1 MAARPRP
8 GPVLLLFP
16 VLFALL
22 VVVATAPQGRAKPR
36 VYLSSWAV
44 RVAAGLRDA
53 PALARRHGL
62 LYLGQVMEGE
72 PFYHFSHRG
81 TRQRALSRHWGW
93 HMRLTRDPQ
102 VLWFEQQTLKRRSK
116 RGTGVV
122 PTDPWFP
129 KQGYTG
135 LGVVL
140 TVLDDGLEKDHPD
153 LAANYDPLA
162 SYDFNSNDPDPQPRY
177 SDKENNWWV
186 LPSSPHWGGSS
197 LGGQGCPR
205 PPTPHRV
212 TVSPPR
218 HGTRCAGEVAAV
230 ANNGICGVGVAYN
243 ARIGGV
249 PRPFP
254 QCGTCVAPVPSVPP
268 RCLPS
273 GVRMLDGSIM
283 DIVEAQALSLQPQ
296 YIHIYSASWGPED
309 DGKTVDGPGVLAQAA
324 FHRGV
329 LQGRGGLGS
338 IFIWA
343 SGNGGTNY
351 DNCNC
356 DGYTNSIYT
365 VSVGSVLG
373 DGHRPRYSESC
384 PAILT
389 TTYSSRTSSKVQIVT
404 TDLHHRCTDKHTG
417 TSASA
422 PLAAGMVALALEAN
436 PALSWRDLQH
446 LIIRASK
453 PAHLQAEDWAEN
465 GVGRKGECRA
475 QPLQHLPAAPPALV
489 ALKGS
494 WVPLL
499 GGTCVPVSHYYGYG
513 LLDAGLLVQVATT
526 WAGTRPQEKC
536 SVQGI
541 QVPRDIG
548 SRLIISTD
556 ASSCSGRIRSLEH
569 VQVQLSLSYSRRGD
583 LVVALSSPMGTTST
597 LVTVRPYDTSQ
608 DGYQDWTFM
617 STHFWDEN
625 PKGIWMLQLENR
637 GDDSNTGQLTSF
649 ILHLHGTDEDMPARG
664 SAATTTDECL
674 KRDEQGAC
682 EDCGSSLY
690 THHGS
695 CLSYCP
701 PHYYGRARSAT
712 PRDTARV
719 CASCHPSCYTC
730 QGDSANNCTS
740 CPLGHTFKDITHT
753 CHRPLKSSPSPL
765 GLPWDLIVLAVLACS
780 SLVLAGVLYPTYRRV
795 LCAGKGA
802 PCCPQARRAE

>member
-1 MAARPRP
+1 
-8 GPVLLLFP
+8 
-16 VLFALL
+16 
-22 VVVATAPQGRAKPR
+22 
-36 VYLSSWAV
+36 
-44 RVAAGLRDA
+44 
-53 PALARRHGL
+53 
-62 LYLGQVMEGE
+62 QVMEGE

-102 VLWFEQQTLKRRSK
+102 VLWFEQQTVKRRSK
-116 RGTGVV
+116 RGPGVV

-129 KQGYTG
+129 KQWYMNNDIHPDLNILTAWSRGYTG

-177 SDKENNWWV
+177 GDGDKNW
-186 LPSSPHWGGSS
+186 
-197 LGGQGCPR
+197 
-205 PPTPHRV
+205 
-212 TVSPPR
+212 

-230 ANNGICGVGVAYN
+230 ANNGICGAGVAYN
-243 ARIGGV
+243 AKIG
-249 PRPFP
+249 
-254 QCGTCVAPVPSVPP
+254 
-268 RCLPS
+268 
-273 GVRMLDGSIM
+273 GVRMLDGSVM

-309 DGKTVDGPGVLAQAA
+309 DGRTVDGPGVLAAAA

-329 LQGRGGLGS
+329 IQGRGGLGS

-373 DGHRPRYSESC
+373 DGQRPRYSESC

-389 TTYSSRTSSKVQIVT
+389 TTYSSRTTSKVQIVT

-436 PALSWRDLQH
+436 PTLTWRDLQH

-465 GVGRKGECRA
+465 GVGRR
-475 QPLQHLPAAPPALV
+475 
-489 ALKGS
+489 
-494 WVPLL
+494 
-499 GGTCVPVSHYYGYG
+499 VSHYYGYG
-513 LLDAGLLVQVATT
+513 LLDAGLLVQAATT
-526 WAGTRPQEKC
+526 WTGTRPQEKC
-536 SVQGI
+536 SVQAV

-548 SRLIISTD
+548 SRLTISTD
-556 ASSCSGRIRSLEH
+556 VSSCSESIRSLEH

-608 DGYQDWTFM
+608 DGYKDWTFM

-625 PKGIWMLQLENR
+625 PKGIWTLQLENR
-637 GDDSNTGQLTSF
+637 GDDQNTGQLTSF
-649 ILHLHGTDEDMPARG
+649 ILHLHGTDEDMPARR
-664 SAATTTDECL
+664 SAATATDECL
-674 KRDEQGAC
+674 RRDEQGAC
-682 EDCGSSLY
+682 EDCGSSMY
-690 THHGS
+690 IHHGS

-701 PHYYGRARSAT
+701 PRYYGRARSAT

-730 QGDSANNCTS
+730 QGASANNCTS
-740 CPLGHTFKDITHT
+740 CPSGRTLQDVTHM
-753 CHRPLKSSPSPL
+753 CQHP
-765 GLPWDLIVLAVLACS
+765 
-780 SLVLAGVLYPTYRRV
+780 
-795 LCAGKGA
+795 
-802 PCCPQARRAE
+802 

>member
-8 GPVLLLFP
+8 GPALSLFP
-16 VLFALL
+16 VLFVLL
-22 VVVATAPQGRAKPR
+22 VVVATAPSSLAKPH

-62 LYLGQVMEGE
+62 LYLGQV
-72 PFYHFSHRG
+72 
-81 TRQRALSRHWGW
+81 
-93 HMRLTRDPQ
+93 
-102 VLWFEQQTLKRRSK
+102 LWFEQQTLKRRSK
-116 RGTGVV
+116 RSSSVV

-129 KQGYTG
+129 KQWYMNNDIHPDLNILTAWSRGYTG

-153 LAANYDPLA
+153 LAANY
-162 SYDFNSNDPDPQPRY
+162 
-177 SDKENNWWV
+177 
-186 LPSSPHWGGSS
+186 
-197 LGGQGCPR
+197 
-205 PPTPHRV
+205 
-212 TVSPPR
+212 
-218 HGTRCAGEVAAV
+218 
-230 ANNGICGVGVAYN
+230 
-243 ARIGGV
+243 
-249 PRPFP
+249 
-254 QCGTCVAPVPSVPP
+254 
-268 RCLPS
+268 
-273 GVRMLDGSIM
+273 
-283 DIVEAQALSLQPQ
+283 
-296 YIHIYSASWGPED
+296 
-309 DGKTVDGPGVLAQAA
+309 
-324 FHRGV
+324 
-329 LQGRGGLGS
+329 
-338 IFIWA
+338 
-343 SGNGGTNY
+343 
-351 DNCNC
+351 
-356 DGYTNSIYT
+356 
-365 VSVGSVLG
+365 
-373 DGHRPRYSESC
+373 
-384 PAILT
+384 
-389 TTYSSRTSSKVQIVT
+389 VT

-436 PALSWRDLQH
+436 PALTWRDLQH

-465 GVGRKGECRA
+465 GVGRR
-475 QPLQHLPAAPPALV
+475 
-489 ALKGS
+489 
-494 WVPLL
+494 
-499 GGTCVPVSHYYGYG
+499 VSHYYGYG
-513 LLDAGLLVQVATT
+513 LLDAGLLVQEATT

-536 SVQGI
+536 SVQVI

-548 SRLIISTD
+548 SRLTIVTD
-556 ASSCSGRIRSLEH
+556 ASACSKSIRSLEH

-625 PKGIWMLQLENR
+625 PKGIWTLQLENK
-637 GDDSNTGQLTSF
+637 GDDSNTGLLTSF
-649 ILHLHGTDEDMPARG
+649 TLHLHGTDEDMPARR

-712 PRDTARV
+712 LRDTTRV

-740 CPLGHTFKDITHT
+740 CPSGRTFEGTTHS
-753 CHRPLKSSPSPL
+753 CHRPAQGSPSPL
-765 GLPWDLIVLAVLACS
+765 GLRRDLVAVTVLACS
-780 SLVLAGVLYPTYRRV
+780 SLVLAGVLYPMYRRV
-795 LCAGKGA
+795 LRSGKGV
-802 PCCPQARRAE
+802 PCWPQAGRAE

>member
-1 MAARPRP
+1 MAARPGP
-8 GPVLLLFP
+8 GPALALFP

-22 VVVATAPQGRAKPR
+22 VVAASAPPGPAKPPR

-53 PALARRHGL
+53 RDLARRHGL
-62 LYLGQVMEGE
+62 LYLGQ

-102 VLWFEQQTLKRRSK
+102 VLWFEQQTLKRRSR
-116 RGTGVV
+116 RGAGVV

-129 KQGYTG
+129 KQWYMNNDVHPDLNILTAWSRGYTG

-177 SDKENNWWV
+177 SDSNW
-186 LPSSPHWGGSS
+186 
-197 LGGQGCPR
+197 
-205 PPTPHRV
+205 
-212 TVSPPR
+212 

-230 ANNGICGVGVAYN
+230 ANNGICGAGVAYN
-243 ARIGGV
+243 AKIG
-249 PRPFP
+249 
-254 QCGTCVAPVPSVPP
+254 
-268 RCLPS
+268 

-309 DGKTVDGPGVLAQAA
+309 DGRTVDGPGVLAAAA
-324 FHRGV
+324 FYKGV
-329 LQGRGGLGS
+329 VQGRGGLGS

-373 DGHRPRYSESC
+373 DGHRPLYSESC

-389 TTYSSRTSSKVQIVT
+389 TTYSSRTTSKVQIVT

-436 PALSWRDLQH
+436 PALTWRDLQH
-446 LIIRASK
+446 LIIRASR

-465 GVGRKGECRA
+465 GVGRR
-475 QPLQHLPAAPPALV
+475 
-489 ALKGS
+489 
-494 WVPLL
+494 
-499 GGTCVPVSHYYGYG
+499 VSHYYGYG
-513 LLDAGLLVQVATT
+513 LLDAGLLVQEATT
-526 WAGTRPQEKC
+526 WTGTRPQEKC
-536 SVQGI
+536 SVQAV

-556 ASSCSGRIRSLEH
+556 ASSCSKSIRSLEH

-625 PKGIWMLQLENR
+625 PKGIWTLRLENR
-637 GDDSNTGQLTSF
+637 GDAENTGGCPVFTGVTLF
-649 ILHLHGTDEDMPARG
+649 LVILPSPPWMGNLLASPSCDNALVPRASPQPVST
-664 SAATTTDECL
+664 
-674 KRDEQGAC
+674 
-682 EDCGSSLY
+682 DCGSSLY

-701 PHYYGRARSAT
+701 PRYYGQTRSAT
-712 PRDTARV
+712 PRDTALV

-730 QGDSANNCTS
+730 QGSRASNCTS
-740 CPLGHTFKDITHT
+740 CPSGHTFQDITHT
-753 CHRPLKSSPSPL
+753 CQQPAEGSPSPARL
-765 GLPWDLIVLAVLACS
+765 RRELVVVTVLACS
-780 SLVLAGVLYPTYRRV
+780 SLLLAGVLYPTYRVALR
-795 LCAGKGA
+795 AGKGA
-802 PCCPQARRAE
+802 LCCPRARRTV

>member
-1 MAARPRP
+1 MHRTPSPSP
-8 GPVLLLFP
+8 GLHSVPPSDTFCLSC
-16 VLFALL
+16 
-22 VVVATAPQGRAKPR
+22 TAMLNLPSGPPELPPGKAQ
-36 VYLSSWAV
+36 SSSSC
-44 RVAAGLRDA
+44 
-53 PALARRHGL
+53 P
-62 LYLGQVMEGE
+62 QVMEGE

-93 HMRLTRDPQ
+93 HMRLSRDPQ
-102 VLWFEQQTLKRRSK
+102 VLWFEQQTLKRRSR
-116 RGTGVV
+116 RGAHGVPHSSVV

-129 KQGYTG
+129 KQWYMNNDIQPDLNILTAWSRGYTG

-177 SDKENNWWV
+177 SDSDKNW
-186 LPSSPHWGGSS
+186 
-197 LGGQGCPR
+197 
-205 PPTPHRV
+205 
-212 TVSPPR
+212 

-230 ANNGICGVGVAYN
+230 ANNGICGAGVAYN
-243 ARIGGV
+243 AKIG
-249 PRPFP
+249 
-254 QCGTCVAPVPSVPP
+254 
-268 RCLPS
+268 

-309 DGKTVDGPGVLAQAA
+309 DGRTVDGPGVLAAAA
-324 FHRGV
+324 FHKGV
-329 LQGRGGLGS
+329 VQGRGGLGS

-373 DGHRPRYSESC
+373 DGHRPLYSESC

-389 TTYSSRTSSKVQIVT
+389 TTYSSRTTSKVQIVT

-436 PALSWRDLQH
+436 PALTWRDLQH
-446 LIIRASK
+446 LIIRASR

-465 GVGRKGECRA
+465 GVGRR
-475 QPLQHLPAAPPALV
+475 
-489 ALKGS
+489 
-494 WVPLL
+494 
-499 GGTCVPVSHYYGYG
+499 VSHYYGYG
-513 LLDAGLLVQVATT
+513 LLDAGLLVQEAMT
-526 WAGTRPQEKC
+526 WTGTRPQEKC
-536 SVQGI
+536 SVQAI
-541 QVPRDIG
+541 QVPRDI
-548 SRLIISTD
+548 SSKLVISTD
-556 ASSCSGRIRSLEH
+556 ASSCSKSIRSLEH

-625 PKGIWMLQLENR
+625 PKGIWTLQLENR
-637 GDDSNTGQLTSF
+637 GDAENTGGCPIFTGFPAPYPSPGTPCPSCPQMRTCQPGAPQPLPQMNASGGTSRDAGPR
-649 ILHLHGTDEDMPARG
+649 GTA
-664 SAATTTDECL
+664 L
-674 KRDEQGAC
+674 
-682 EDCGSSLY
+682 
-690 THHGS
+690 
-695 CLSYCP
+695 
-701 PHYYGRARSAT
+701 
-712 PRDTARV
+712 V

-730 QGDSANNCTS
+730 QGSWANNCTS
-740 CPLGHTFKDITHT
+740 CPSGHTFQDITHT
-753 CHRPLKSSPSPL
+753 CQEPAEGSPSPARL
-765 GLPWDLIVLAVLACS
+765 RRDLVVVTVLACS
-780 SLVLAGVLYPTYRRV
+780 SLVLAGVLYPTYRVGFR
-795 LCAGKGA
+795 AGKGA
-802 PCCPQARRAE
+802 LCCPRARRTV

>member
-1 MAARPRP
+1 
-8 GPVLLLFP
+8 
-16 VLFALL
+16 
-22 VVVATAPQGRAKPR
+22 
-36 VYLSSWAV
+36 
-44 RVAAGLRDA
+44 
-53 PALARRHGL
+53 
-62 LYLGQVMEGE
+62 QVMEGE

-102 VLWFEQQTLKRRSK
+102 VLWFEQQTLKRRSR
-116 RGTGVV
+116 RGTSVV

-129 KQGYTG
+129 KQWYMNNDIHPDLNILTAWSRGYTG

-177 SDKENNWWV
+177 SDSDKNW
-186 LPSSPHWGGSS
+186 
-197 LGGQGCPR
+197 
-205 PPTPHRV
+205 
-212 TVSPPR
+212 

-230 ANNGICGVGVAYN
+230 ANNGICGAGVAYN

-249 PRPFP
+249 
-254 QCGTCVAPVPSVPP
+254 
-268 RCLPS
+268 
-273 GVRMLDGSIM
+273 RMLDGPIM

-309 DGKTVDGPGVLAQAA
+309 DGRTVDGPGVLAAAA
-324 FHRGV
+324 FQKGV
-329 LQGRGGLGS
+329 AQGRGGLGS

-373 DGHRPRYSESC
+373 DGHRPHYSESC

-389 TTYSSRTSSKVQIVT
+389 TTYSSRTTSQVQIVSVT
-404 TDLHHRCTDKHTG
+404 
-417 TSASA
+417 
-422 PLAAGMVALALEAN
+422 AAALGLTQT
-436 PALSWRDLQH
+436 PA
-446 LIIRASK
+446 
-453 PAHLQAEDWAEN
+453 QAGLGWA
-465 GVGRKGECRA
+465 
-475 QPLQHLPAAPPALV
+475 AAPGGTEGLTGPF
-489 ALKGS
+489 
-494 WVPLL
+494 L
-499 GGTCVPVSHYYGYG
+499 GATCVPVSHYYGYG
-513 LLDAGLLVQVATT
+513 LLDAGLLVQEATT
-526 WAGTRPQEKC
+526 WTGTRPQEKC
-536 SVQGI
+536 SVQAV

-548 SRLIISTD
+548 SRLVISTD
-556 ASSCSGRIRSLEH
+556 ASSCSKSIRSLEH

-597 LVTVRPYDTSQ
+597 LVTLRPYDTSQ

-625 PKGIWMLQLENR
+625 PKGIWTLQLENK
-637 GDDSNTGQLTSF
+637 GDAENTGQLTSF
-649 ILHLHGTDEDMPARG
+649 ILHLHGTDEDMPARR
-664 SAATTTDECL
+664 SAATATDECL
-674 KRDEQGAC
+674 RRDEQGAC

-701 PHYYGRARSAT
+701 PRYYGQTRSAT
-712 PRDTARV
+712 RRDTALV

-730 QGDSANNCTS
+730 QGSRANNCTS
-740 CPLGHTFKDITHT
+740 CPSGHTFQDVTHT
-753 CHRPLKSSPSPL
+753 CQQP
-765 GLPWDLIVLAVLACS
+765 
-780 SLVLAGVLYPTYRRV
+780 
-795 LCAGKGA
+795 
-802 PCCPQARRAE
+802 

>member
-1 MAARPRP
+1 
-8 GPVLLLFP
+8 
-16 VLFALL
+16 
-22 VVVATAPQGRAKPR
+22 
-36 VYLSSWAV
+36 
-44 RVAAGLRDA
+44 
-53 PALARRHGL
+53 
-62 LYLGQVMEGE
+62 QVMEGE
-72 PFYHFSHRG
+72 PFHHLSHRG
-81 TRQRALSRHWGW
+81 SRQRALSRHWGW
-93 HMRLTRDPQ
+93 HMRLLRDPQ
-102 VLWFEQQTLKRRSK
+102 VLWFEQQTVKRRSK

-129 KQGYTG
+129 KQWYMNNDVHPDLNILTAWSRGYTG

-177 SDKENNWWV
+177 GDGDKNW
-186 LPSSPHWGGSS
+186 
-197 LGGQGCPR
+197 
-205 PPTPHRV
+205 
-212 TVSPPR
+212 

-230 ANNGICGVGVAYN
+230 ANNGICGAGVAYN
-243 ARIGGV
+243 AKIG
-249 PRPFP
+249 
-254 QCGTCVAPVPSVPP
+254 
-268 RCLPS
+268 

-283 DIVEAQALSLQPQ
+283 DIVEARALSLQPQ

-309 DGKTVDGPGVLAQAA
+309 DGQTVDGPGLLATAA

-329 LQGRGGLGS
+329 TRGRGGLGS

-343 SGNGGTNY
+343 SGNGGSNY

-373 DGHRPRYSESC
+373 DGQRPRYSESC

-404 TDLHHRCTDKHTG
+404 TDLHHGCTDKHTG

-436 PALSWRDLQH
+436 PALTWRDLQH

-465 GVGRKGECRA
+465 GVGRR
-475 QPLQHLPAAPPALV
+475 
-489 ALKGS
+489 
-494 WVPLL
+494 
-499 GGTCVPVSHYYGYG
+499 VSHYYGYG
-513 LLDAGLLVQVATT
+513 LLDAGLLVQEATT

-536 SVQGI
+536 SVQAV

-548 SRLIISTD
+548 SRLAISTD
-556 ASSCSGRIRSLEH
+556 ASSCSESIRSLEH

-583 LVVALSSPMGTTST
+583 LLVALSSPMGTTST

-608 DGYQDWTFM
+608 DGYKDWTFM

-625 PKGIWMLQLENR
+625 PKGIWTLQLENR
-637 GDDSNTGQLTSF
+637 GDDQNTAPCPSCPPGQLTSF
-649 ILHLHGTDEDMPARG
+649 TLHLHGTAEDMAARH
-664 SAATTTDECL
+664 SAATATDECL
-674 KRDEQGAC
+674 RRDEQGAC
-682 EDCGSSLY
+682 QDCGSSLY

-701 PHYYGRARSAT
+701 PRYYGRARGAT
-712 PRDTARV
+712 PGDTARA
-719 CASCHPSCYTC
+719 CASCHHSCYTC
-730 QGDSANNCTS
+730 QGASANNCTS
-740 CPLGHTFKDITHT
+740 CPSSHTFQDITHS
-753 CHRPLKSSPSPL
+753 C
-765 GLPWDLIVLAVLACS
+765 
-780 SLVLAGVLYPTYRRV
+780 
-795 LCAGKGA
+795 
-802 PCCPQARRAE
+802 

>member
-1 MAARPRP
+1 
-8 GPVLLLFP
+8 
-16 VLFALL
+16 
-22 VVVATAPQGRAKPR
+22 
-36 VYLSSWAV
+36 
-44 RVAAGLRDA
+44 
-53 PALARRHGL
+53 
-62 LYLGQVMEGE
+62 QVMEGE
-72 PFYHFSHRG
+72 PYYHFGHRG

-102 VLWFEQQTLKRRSK
+102 VLWFEQQTVKRRSK
-116 RGTGVV
+116 RGPSVV

-129 KQGYTG
+129 KQWYMNNDVHPDLNILTAWSRGYTG

-177 SDKENNWWV
+177 GDGDKNW
-186 LPSSPHWGGSS
+186 
-197 LGGQGCPR
+197 
-205 PPTPHRV
+205 
-212 TVSPPR
+212 

-230 ANNGICGVGVAYN
+230 ANNRICGAGVAYN
-243 ARIGGV
+243 AKIG
-249 PRPFP
+249 
-254 QCGTCVAPVPSVPP
+254 
-268 RCLPS
+268 
-273 GVRMLDGSIM
+273 GVRMLDGSIT

-296 YIHIYSASWGPED
+296 HIHIYSASWGPED
-309 DGKTVDGPGVLAQAA
+309 DGKTVDGPGVLAAAA
-324 FHRGV
+324 FLRGV
-329 LQGRGGLGS
+329 TQGRGGLGS

-373 DGHRPRYSESC
+373 DGQRPSYGESC

-389 TTYSSRTSSKVQIVT
+389 TTYSSRITSKVQIVT

-436 PALSWRDLQH
+436 PTLTWRDLQH

-465 GVGRKGECRA
+465 GVGRR
-475 QPLQHLPAAPPALV
+475 
-489 ALKGS
+489 
-494 WVPLL
+494 
-499 GGTCVPVSHYYGYG
+499 VSHYYGYG
-513 LLDAGLLVQVATT
+513 LLDAGLLVQGAMT

-536 SVQGI
+536 SVKAV

-548 SRLIISTD
+548 SRLTISTD
-556 ASSCSGRIRSLEH
+556 VSSCSQSIRSLEH

-583 LVVALSSPMGTTST
+583 LVVALSSPMGTKST

-608 DGYQDWTFM
+608 EGYKDWTFM

-625 PKGIWMLQLENR
+625 PKGIWTLQLENR
-637 GDDSNTGQLTSF
+637 GDAHNTAPNPSPGGPLSPGQLTSF
-649 ILHLHGTDEDMPARG
+649 ILHLHGTDEDMPARH
-664 SAATTTDECL
+664 SAAATTDECVR
-674 KRDEQGAC
+674 RDEQGAC

-701 PHYYGRARSAT
+701 PRYYGRARSAT
-712 PRDTARV
+712 PRDTAHV
-719 CASCHPSCYTC
+719 CARCHPSCYTC
-730 QGDSANNCTS
+730 QGAQANNCTS
-740 CPLGHTFKDITHT
+740 CPSGRSFQDITHT
-753 CHRPLKSSPSPL
+753 CHHP
-765 GLPWDLIVLAVLACS
+765 
-780 SLVLAGVLYPTYRRV
+780 
-795 LCAGKGA
+795 
-802 PCCPQARRAE
+802 

>member
-1 MAARPRP
+1 
-8 GPVLLLFP
+8 
-16 VLFALL
+16 
-22 VVVATAPQGRAKPR
+22 
-36 VYLSSWAV
+36 
-44 RVAAGLRDA
+44 
-53 PALARRHGL
+53 
-62 LYLGQVMEGE
+62 QVMEGE

-102 VLWFEQQTLKRRSK
+102 VLWFEQQTVKRRSK

-129 KQGYTG
+129 KQWYMNNDVQPDLNILTAWSKGYTG

-177 SDKENNWWV
+177 SEDDKNW
-186 LPSSPHWGGSS
+186 
-197 LGGQGCPR
+197 
-205 PPTPHRV
+205 
-212 TVSPPR
+212 

-230 ANNGICGVGVAYN
+230 ANNGICGAGVAYN
-243 ARIGGV
+243 AKIG
-249 PRPFP
+249 
-254 QCGTCVAPVPSVPP
+254 
-268 RCLPS
+268 

-296 YIHIYSASWGPED
+296 HIHIYSASWGPED
-309 DGKTVDGPGVLAQAA
+309 DGRTVDGPGVLAAAA

-329 LQGRGGLGS
+329 VQGRGGLGS

-343 SGNGGTNY
+343 SGNGGINY

-373 DGHRPRYSESC
+373 DGQRPRYSESC

-389 TTYSSRTSSKVQIVT
+389 TTYSSRTTSKVQIVT
-404 TDLHHRCTDKHTG
+404 TDLHHSCTDKHTG

-436 PALSWRDLQH
+436 PTLTWRDLQH

-465 GVGRKGECRA
+465 GVGRR
-475 QPLQHLPAAPPALV
+475 
-489 ALKGS
+489 
-494 WVPLL
+494 
-499 GGTCVPVSHYYGYG
+499 VSHYYGYG
-513 LLDAGLLVQVATT
+513 LLDAGLLVQAATT
-526 WAGTRPQEKC
+526 WTRTRPQEKC
-536 SVQGI
+536 SVQAV

-548 SRLIISTD
+548 SRLTISMD
-556 ASSCSGRIRSLEH
+556 ASSCSGSIRSLEH

-608 DGYQDWTFM
+608 DGYKDWTFM

-625 PKGIWMLQLENR
+625 PKGIWTLQLENR
-637 GDDSNTGQLTSF
+637 GDDQNTGQLTSF
-649 ILHLHGTDEDMPARG
+649 ILHLHGTDEDMPARR
-664 SAATTTDECL
+664 SAATATDECL
-674 KRDEQGAC
+674 RRDEQGAC
-682 EDCGSSLY
+682 QDCGSTMY
-690 THHGS
+690 IHHGS

-701 PHYYGRARSAT
+701 PRYYGRARSAT

-730 QGDSANNCTS
+730 QGASANNCTS
-740 CPLGHTFKDITHT
+740 CPSGHTLQGTSRT
-753 CHRPLKSSPSPL
+753 CLHP
-765 GLPWDLIVLAVLACS
+765 
-780 SLVLAGVLYPTYRRV
+780 
-795 LCAGKGA
+795 
-802 PCCPQARRAE
+802 

>member
-1 MAARPRP
+1 
-8 GPVLLLFP
+8 
-16 VLFALL
+16 
-22 VVVATAPQGRAKPR
+22 
-36 VYLSSWAV
+36 
-44 RVAAGLRDA
+44 
-53 PALARRHGL
+53 
-62 LYLGQVMEGE
+62 QVMEGE
-72 PFYHFSHRG
+72 PYYHFRHRG
-81 TRQRALSRHWGW
+81 TRQRALSKHWGW

-102 VLWFEQQTLKRRSK
+102 VLWFEQQTVKRRSK
-116 RGTGVV
+116 RGTSVV

-129 KQGYTG
+129 KQWYMNNDVHPDLNILTAWSRGYTG

-140 TVLDDGLEKDHPD
+140 TILDDGLEKDHPD

-177 SDKENNWWV
+177 GDGDKNW
-186 LPSSPHWGGSS
+186 
-197 LGGQGCPR
+197 
-205 PPTPHRV
+205 
-212 TVSPPR
+212 

-230 ANNGICGVGVAYN
+230 ANNKICGAGVAYN
-243 ARIGGV
+243 AKIG
-249 PRPFP
+249 
-254 QCGTCVAPVPSVPP
+254 
-268 RCLPS
+268 

-296 YIHIYSASWGPED
+296 HIHIYSASWGPED
-309 DGKTVDGPGVLAQAA
+309 NGRTVDGPGVLAAAA
-324 FHRGV
+324 FQRGV
-329 LQGRGGLGS
+329 SQGRGGLGS

-436 PALSWRDLQH
+436 PALTWRDLQH

-465 GVGRKGECRA
+465 GVGRR
-475 QPLQHLPAAPPALV
+475 
-489 ALKGS
+489 
-494 WVPLL
+494 
-499 GGTCVPVSHYYGYG
+499 VSHYYGYG
-513 LLDAGLLVQVATT
+513 LLDAGLLVQEATT

-536 SVQGI
+536 SVQAV

-548 SRLIISTD
+548 SKLTISTD
-556 ASSCSGRIRSLEH
+556 VSSCSQSIRSLEH

-608 DGYQDWTFM
+608 EGYKDWTFM

-625 PKGIWMLQLENR
+625 PKGIWTLRLENR
-637 GDDSNTGQLTSF
+637 GDDRNTDPCPFLSPGQLSSF
-649 ILHLHGTDEDMPARG
+649 ILHLHGTDEDMPARRP
-664 SAATTTDECL
+664 AATATDECL
-674 KRDEQGAC
+674 RRDELGDC

-690 THHGS
+690 THQGS

-701 PHYYGRARSAT
+701 PHYYGRARTAT

-730 QGDSANNCTS
+730 QGASANNCTS
-740 CPLGHTFKDITHT
+740 CPSGRTLQDITHT
-753 CHRPLKSSPSPL
+753 CQHP
-765 GLPWDLIVLAVLACS
+765 
-780 SLVLAGVLYPTYRRV
+780 
-795 LCAGKGA
+795 
-802 PCCPQARRAE
+802 

>member
-1 MAARPRP
+1 MAARPGP
-8 GPVLLLFP
+8 ALPPLPVLLP
-16 VLFALL
+16 LL
-22 VVVATAPQGRAKPR
+22 LPLLLAVAAAAPPGPAKPR

-44 RVAAGLRDA
+44 RVAAGRRDA
-53 PALARRHGL
+53 RALARRHGL

-72 PFYHFSHRG
+72 PFHHFSHRG
-81 TRQRALSRHWGW
+81 SRQRALSQHWGW

-129 KQGYTG
+129 KQWYMNNDVHPDLNILTAWSRGYTG

-140 TVLDDGLEKDHPD
+140 AVLDDGLEKDHPD

-177 SDKENNWWV
+177 SNSDKNW
-186 LPSSPHWGGSS
+186 
-197 LGGQGCPR
+197 
-205 PPTPHRV
+205 
-212 TVSPPR
+212 

-230 ANNGICGVGVAYN
+230 ANNGICGAGVAYN
-243 ARIGGV
+243 AKIG
-249 PRPFP
+249 
-254 QCGTCVAPVPSVPP
+254 
-268 RCLPS
+268 
-273 GVRMLDGSIM
+273 GVRMLDGSITDM
-283 DIVEAQALSLQPQ
+283 VEAQALSLQPQ
-296 YIHIYSASWGPED
+296 HIHIYSASWGPED
-309 DGKTVDGPGVLAQAA
+309 DGRTVDGPGVLAAAA

-329 LQGRGGLGS
+329 VQGRGGLGS

-343 SGNGGTNY
+343 SGNSGTNY

-373 DGHRPRYSESC
+373 DGQRPRYGESC

-389 TTYSSRTSSKVQIVT
+389 TTYSSRSSSEVQMVT

-446 LIIRASK
+446 LIIRASR

-465 GVGRKGECRA
+465 GAGRR
-475 QPLQHLPAAPPALV
+475 
-489 ALKGS
+489 
-494 WVPLL
+494 
-499 GGTCVPVSHYYGYG
+499 VSHYYGYG
-513 LLDAGLLVQVATT
+513 LLDAGLLVQAASMWT
-526 WAGTRPQEKC
+526 GTRPQEKC
-536 SVQGI
+536 SIQAV

-548 SRLIISTD
+548 SRLTISTD
-556 ASSCSGRIRSLEH
+556 ASSCSKSIRSLEH

-583 LVVALSSPMGTTST
+583 LLVALSSPMGTKST

-608 DGYQDWTFM
+608 DGYKDWTFM

-625 PKGIWMLQLENR
+625 PKGIWTLQLENR
-637 GDDSNTGQLTSF
+637 GDAQNTGRLTSF
-649 ILHLHGTDEDMPARG
+649 TLHLHGTDEDMPARR
-664 SAATTTDECL
+664 SAATATNECL
-674 KRDEQGAC
+674 RRDEQGAC
-682 EDCGSSLY
+682 QDCGRSLY

-701 PHYYGRARSAT
+701 PRHYGAT
-712 PRDTARV
+712 RGDTTRV

-730 QGDSANNCTS
+730 QGALANNCTS
-740 CPLGHTFKDITHT
+740 CPSGHTFQDVTHS
-753 CHRPLKSSPSPL
+753 CQDPSGGSPSPG
-765 GLPWDLIVLAVLACS
+765 GLPRALLLLAGLACG
-780 SLVLAGVLYPTYRRV
+780 SLVLAALLYPACRPLLR
-795 LCAGKGA
+795 
-802 PCCPQARRAE
+802 ARRAQ